1 MIVIATNNGYS
12 YLPKLIKSLEKTN
25 IFNIPI
31 SIIDTGSND
40 KSFLNYLDHL
50 PSKYQIFKIKEGY
63 DTGAYIYAYENIK
76 SDYYIF
82 LHDSIEILTDQ
93 FFKICLDQ
101 VTKESLFAYYSFENR
116 QDFKEELSPYFEN
129 SILDSYK
136 FGVFG
141 PMFACSKKI
150 MKQIYDSN
158 LYFLPKNKMEQMAME
173 RGWGIITY
181 ILNIPIVCID
191 HYDVLL
197 NNASPYMK
205 KHFIKRT

>member
-76 SDYYIF
+76 
-82 LHDSIEILTDQ
+82 
-93 FFKICLDQ
+93 
-101 VTKESLFAYYSFENR
+101 
-116 QDFKEELSPYFEN
+116 
-129 SILDSYK
+129 
-136 FGVFG
+136 
-141 PMFACSKKI
+141 
-150 MKQIYDSN
+150 
-158 LYFLPKNKMEQMAME
+158 
-173 RGWGIITY
+173 
-181 ILNIPIVCID
+181 
-191 HYDVLL
+191 
-197 NNASPYMK
+197 
-205 KHFIKRT
+205 